1 MTDADTA
8 ERSLRP
14 AAAIDGRVTLRT
26 LILIRWIAIAGQL
39 TAVLVVQFGLGVA
52 LPLGPVLA
60 AIGASVLLN
69 LAALAQRKA
78 RPRLADRDAAL
89 YLGYDL
95 LQLSLLLYLTGG
107 LHNPFAVLILAPLTV
122 AATILSRNA
131 VAGLT
136 LLALACLTALALWRF
151 PLPWPGGPLTLPP
164 LFSLGTWLAL
174 TISAIFITGYVWS
187 VAQEARR
194 ISDALSAS
202 QMALAREQKLSA
214 LGALA
219 AAAAH
224 ELGTPLGT
232 ISLVATELAREV
244 PPDDPLAEDIA
255 LLQSQ
260 AIRCRDILADL
271 SRKPETEGGEPYDRL
286 PLRAL
291 IEAAAAP
298 HKLPHID
305 LRIEEHASRR
315 PAGNLAGPPVG
326 GAEVSSFP
334 MVRRSPEI
342 IHGLGN
348 LVQNAMQ
355 FAHMQVVVRAEWDQD
370 RLTVSVTD
378 DGPGFPP
385 GLLARIGEPYISSRA
400 EGRGHMGLGIFIAQT
415 LLERTGAEVSFTNSR
430 SGGASVVV
438 RWQPPIFDAKA

>member
-1 MTDADTA
+1 
-8 ERSLRP
+8 
-14 AAAIDGRVTLRT
+14 
-26 LILIRWIAIAGQL
+26 
-39 TAVLVVQFGLGVA
+39 VLVVQFGLGLT
-52 LPLGPVLA
+52 LPLGPALA

-69 LAALAQRKA
+69 LAALVQRKA
-78 RPRLADRDAAL
+78 RPRLSDRDAAL

-107 LHNPFAVLILAPLTV
+107 LQNPFSVLILAPLTV

-131 VAGLT
+131 VVGLT

-194 ISDALSAS
+194 ISDALAAS

-232 ISLVATELAREV
+232 ISLVAKELAREI

-260 AIRCRDILADL
+260 AVRCRDILADL
-271 SRKPETEGGEPYDRL
+271 SRKPEAEGGEPYDRL

-298 HKLPHID
+298 HRLPHVR
-305 LRIEEHASRR
+305 LRIEEHPSSRR
-315 PAGNLAGPPVG
+315 PDRAAGE
-326 GAEVSSFP
+326 AEVPALP

-355 FAHMQVVVRAEWDQD
+355 FARVEVVVRAEWDED
-370 RLTVSVTD
+370 RLTVSVVD

-400 EGRGHMGLGIFIAQT
+400 EGHGHMGLGIFIAQT
-415 LLERTGAEVSFTNSR
+415 LLERTGAEVSFANSR
-430 SGGASVVV
+430 GGGACVVV
-438 RWQPPIFDAKA
+438 RWQPPIFDARA